1 MVDTRDLKS
10 LDQKWL
16 CGFESRSRHFYLT
29 FSTMKINQLLLL
41 SAAALVLTSCSGK
54 LGSLSE
60 DNFKVTPNPL
70 ETQAGQVS
78 ATINGMF
85 PEKYMNKKA
94 VVTVTPQLRYQTPQ
108 GEKSV
113 YGEGTTFQGEK
124 VLGNNQTI
132 SYLVG
137 GNYTMRTNFAYTP
150 EMQQSD
156 MYLTFDA
163 KIGKK
168 SVKVP
173 AVKVATGIIAT
184 SELYKRTLASANA
197 ALAEDKFQRI
207 SEQRQQANIKFL
219 IGQAQLRKSELQNNS
234 VQEFVRLIGKIVAD
248 QEGMALDNI
257 EVSAYASPDGG
268 FELNEKLASKR
279 QDVTNEYLQGELKKS
294 KMDAPIDAKYTAEDW
309 EGFQELVAA
318 SDIQDKD
325 VILRVLSMYQDPE
338 EREQQIKNIS
348 AAFRELTDGIL
359 PQLRRARM
367 TINYLLIGR
376 DDDQILEQMKSDASQ
391 LSLEE
396 ILYGATLYDNDL
408 ASSEA
413 AYKKATQYYQ
423 QDPRAYN
430 NLARIAYA
438 KGNYEGARMWLDK
451 ALRLNPNQPE
461 TNANLGMLALQQGDM
476 LSAEDYIAK
485 GANANGL
492 NEVLGNLH
500 LAQGKYAQAELDF
513 EHIQSNSAA
522 LAQILNKNYQA
533 AASTLKNVKNADA
546 TTDYLRAILNARTG
560 NNGEA
565 ASALRAAIAK
575 DPSLAD
581 YAAKDLELIKV
592 SK

>member
-1 MVDTRDLKS
+1 
-10 LDQKWL
+10 
-16 CGFESRSRHFYLT
+16 
-29 FSTMKINQLLLL
+29 MKINQLLLL

-197 ALAEDKFQRI
+197 ALAEDKFQRV